1 MESNTPTALEIVQ
14 KHLHDPNGK
23 STAITDAMI
32 EFAKLHVEAALK
44 MASEKARTKED
55 VAIFAEG
62 TYNLVIVDKN
72 SILNA
77 YPLINI
83 K

>member
-1 MESNTPTALEIVQ
+1 MSNIPTVEETYLKYTKCVMNHGDI
-14 KHLHDPNGK
+14 KK
-23 STAITDAMI
+23 AMV
-32 EFAKLHVEAALK
+32 EFAKLHVEIALRE
-44 MASEKARTKED
+44 ASEKATTKED

-62 TYNLVIVDKN
+62 TYRTQIIDRD

-77 YPLINI
+77 YPLTNI